1 MGHLVS
7 EKRGRSM
14 LRRPTTSQ
22 GGGKVS
28 WFYRALYRSYSLGTI
43 VSLFFNRRV
52 TPVGWGILSLL
63 LLTAILGVDF
73 SKSTLYQLFAL
84 IVGAL
89 AVSLGWAWCRRGRL
103 MVERE
108 LPRYATVGE
117 RLSYFVTVTNLGR
130 YALRGFFLDEWPP
143 DARPTMMNFARIG
156 EPGEEQRN
164 AFDRVFVY
172 YRWRWL
178 MERRL
183 LFEAGRGGGQLMVGS
198 GNSLKVR
205 MEILPRKRGI
215 IPLSD
220 LRLRLPDPLGLF
232 QRCRKVLSG
241 DDCVT
246 VFPRYYRLAPMKF
259 SGQACF
265 EHGGDALS
273 HTAGQSG
280 DFLGLRDY
288 RSGDPMRRIHW
299 KGWARTGRPIVREFE
314 DISLPHYAL
323 ILDNFVEHGDEN
335 LLEDSISVAASFARA
350 IDARHNTVD
359 LVTMRDQAIVVREGQ
374 GVGRSENI
382 MKVLAEIAGDPEERL
397 EDLEKVVIRHSER
410 LTAGIAVFTGWNH
423 ARADFLGR
431 LAMTGLE
438 ITALIL
444 CRDAS
449 AVRSIIAGRPLPCRH
464 YLLEPPAIEEELL
477 KIQI

>member
-1 MGHLVS
+1 MS
-7 EKRGRSM
+7 
-14 LRRPTTSQ
+14 RRNTVFPVAP
-22 GGGKVS
+22 KVS
-28 WFYRALYRSYSLGTI
+28 WFYRALYRSYSLGSI

-73 SKSTLYQLFAL
+73 SKSTLYQLFSL
-84 IVGAL
+84 ILGAL

-103 MVERE
+103 IVERE

-117 RLSYFVTVTNLGR
+117 SFSYFVTVTNRGR
-130 YALRGFFLDEWPP
+130 HAVRGFFLDEWPP
-143 DARPTMMNFARIG
+143 DARPSLLSFARIG
-156 EPGEEQRN
+156 EPGEERRN
-164 AFDRVFVY
+164 AFDRFFVY

-178 MERRL
+178 LERRL
-183 LFEAGRGGGQLMVGS
+183 LFEGGRGSGQKMVGPGDS
-198 GNSLKVR
+198 VRVR
-205 MEILPRKRGI
+205 MDLLPRKRGL

-241 DDCVT
+241 DDSVI
-246 VFPRYYRLAPMKF
+246 VFPRYYRLAPIKF

-273 HTAGQSG
+273 TTTGQSG

-314 DISLPHYAL
+314 DVSLPHYAL

-350 IDARHNTVD
+350 IDTSHNTLD
-359 LVTMRDQAIVVREGQ
+359 LITMKDEAVVVREGQ

-382 MKVLAEIAGDPEERL
+382 MKALAEIGGEPEERL
-397 EDLEKVVIRHSER
+397 EELEKVIISHRER
-410 LTAGIAVFTGWNH
+410 LTAGIVVFTGWSLS
-423 ARADFLGR
+423 RADFLRR

-438 ITALIL
+438 MTALIL

-449 AVRSIIAGRPLPCRH
+449 DVRAITEERPMPCRH
-464 YLLEPPAIEEELL
+464 HLLEPPAIEEELMKL
-477 KIQI
+477 QL

>member
-1 MGHLVS
+1 MGHLGS
-7 EKRGRSM
+7 EQRGWPT
-14 LRRPTTSQ
+14 LRRPIASKVAP
-22 GGGKVS
+22 KVS
-28 WFYRALYRSYSLGTI
+28 WFYRALYRSYSLGSLI
-43 VSLFFNRRV
+43 SLFFNRRV

-63 LLTAILGVDF
+63 LLTTILGVDF
-73 SKSTLYQLFAL
+73 SKSTLYQLFSL

-117 RLSYFVTVTNLGR
+117 SLSYFVTVTNRGR

-143 DARPTMMNFARIG
+143 DARPTMMRFARIR

-164 AFDRVFVY
+164 AFDRFFVY

-183 LFEAGRGGGQLMVGS
+183 LFEAGTGRGQLMVGP
-198 GNSLKVR
+198 GDSLKVR

-232 QRCRKVLSG
+232 QRCRKVLS
-241 DDCVT
+241 DDDHVT
-246 VFPRYYRLAPMKF
+246 VFPRCYRLAPMKL

-265 EHGGDALS
+265 EHGGDTLA
-273 HTAGQSG
+273 HAAGQSG

-350 IDARHNTVD
+350 IDTRHNTVD
-359 LVTMRDQAIVVREGQ
+359 LVTMRDEAAVIREGQ
-374 GVGRSENI
+374 GVGRSEKI
-382 MKVLAEIAGDPEERL
+382 MKVLAELTGEAEERL
-397 EDLEKVVIRHSER
+397 EELEKVVIRHSER
-410 LTAGIAVFTGWNH
+410 LTAGIAVFTGWNL

-431 LAMTGLE
+431 LAITGLE

-449 AVRSIIAGRPLPCRH
+449 DVRSIIEERPLPCRYH
-464 YLLEPPAIEEELL
+464 LLEPPGVEEELRKVHL
-477 KIQI
+477 